1 MSYNGTWKTN
11 GSSPAKICCD
21 VTDQRS
27 KQLVSF
33 SLKNKRII
41 VFGGAG
47 KIGFPIA
54 TGLASAGAN
63 VIIASRNATKAS
75 QTLSY
80 NDKLKIDF
88 IDVDASDERAMRE
101 IFSGQNYYSGCV
113 FCSTIRPM
121 TEYLDSDISAWRES
135 MLINSTSLYLSNVL
149 AAEHMKNHDGGSILN
164 ISSVYGMRA
173 PDPNLYE
180 GTKMGTEPDYPF
192 VKGGTI
198 ALTKYMA
205 VNYGSSGVRFNCIAP
220 GGLEGNQPTRFKEQY
235 NRKVPLGRMMK
246 ADDLEGPSIFLMSDA
261 SKYLTGVTI
270 PVDGGFTL

>member
-1 MSYNGTWKTN
+1 MVNFKLN
-11 GSSPAKICCD
+11 
-21 VTDQRS
+21 
-27 KQLVSF
+27 
-33 SLKNKRII
+33 NKRII

-54 TGLASAGAN
+54 SGLASAGAK
-63 VIIASRNATKAS
+63 VVIASRNATKAS
-75 QTLSY
+75 QSLNY
-80 NDKLKIDF
+80 NNESKIDF

-101 IFSGQNYYSGCV
+101 IFSGLNYYSGCV

-121 TEYLDSDISAWRES
+121 TEFLNSNVSTWRES
-135 MLINSTSLYLSNVL
+135 MLVNSTSLYLSNVF
-149 AAEHMKNHDGGSILN
+149 AAEHMKNHGGGSILN

-173 PDPNLYE
+173 PDPNVYE

-205 VNYGSSGVRFNCIAP
+205 VNYGPAGVRVNCIAP
-220 GGLEGNQPTRFKEQY
+220 GGLEGNQPARFKKQY
-235 NRKVPLGRMMK
+235 NRKVPLGRMMR
-246 ADDLEGPSIFLMSDA
+246 AEDLEGPSIFLMSDA
-261 SKYLTGVTI
+261 SNYLTGVTI